1 MRLNFHWTVA
11 RFQIPKKIKKS
22 DSNQNV
28 SLINKYQIISNEK
41 SVLDLEFGQL
51 IRSGSRITESG
62 HIIPSKIEYC
72 RLQIQIRT
80 RFDKRFYFF
89 KLVKIFSGLGIKQGQ
104 LLFEIRAS

>member
-1 MRLNFHWTVA
+1 M
-11 RFQIPKKIKKS
+11 P
-22 DSNQNV
+22 
-28 SLINKYQIISNEK
+28 LINKYQIISNEK